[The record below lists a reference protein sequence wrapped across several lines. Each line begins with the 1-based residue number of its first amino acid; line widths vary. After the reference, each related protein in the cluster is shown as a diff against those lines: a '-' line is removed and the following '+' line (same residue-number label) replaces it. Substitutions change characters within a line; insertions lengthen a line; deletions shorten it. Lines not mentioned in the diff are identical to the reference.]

1 MALTPSPCSD
11 PRATACPLC
20 GGSGARPAPLPA
32 AALAGH
38 RLRFCADCGFGFLDE
53 PPGPLHARPESAA
66 AAPGQRRL
74 RWLARLRLRPVLRDL
89 RRWHPGPPGS
99 VLDAGC
105 GLGDL
110 AWLLAGTGWEAWG
123 CDPAADARVAC
134 QPLLGKRFVPAD
146 VVEAELPRAY
156 FDVILLN
163 FSLEHVTEP
172 GPVASRVR
180 ELLRPGG
187 VTLVRVPNFGAALSG
202 RRGASFQLR
211 LPHHRS
217 FFTAASLTRLLRSSG
232 LEPLA
237 MSTPASLQE
246 SMSIVSELVPPLD
259 PERWMYAPR
268 GPASLL
274 RAALLALL
282 AAPVQPWTGARCRRG
297 EGLVLHAAARRPVA
311 A

>member
-1 MALTPSPCSD
+1 VLVAPSPCSD
-11 PRATACPLC
+11 TRGTVCRVC
-20 GGSGARPAPLPA
+20 GSSRLGPPALPA

-38 RLRFCADCGFGFLDE
+38 RLLLCADCGFGCLDE
-53 PPGPLHARPESAA
+53 APGPLHARPGPNT
-66 AAPGQRRL
+66 AAPQQQRL
-74 RWLARLRLRPVLRDL
+74 RWLAQLRLRPLLRDV
-89 RRWHPGPPGS
+89 RRWHPGAPGR

-110 AWLLAGTGWEAWG
+110 AWLLAGIGWEAWG

-134 QPLLGKRFVPAD
+134 QPLLGNRFAPAD
-146 VVEAELPRAY
+146 VVEADLPRAH

-163 FSLEHVTEP
+163 FSLEHVAEP
-172 GPVASRVR
+172 GPVAARVC

-187 VTLVRVPNFGAALSG
+187 VTLVRVPNFAAALAG
-202 RRGASFQLR
+202 RRGAVFQLR

-217 FFTAASLTRLLRSSG
+217 FFTAASLTRLLVEAG

-246 SMSIVSELVPPLD
+246 SMSIVSELVPALD
-259 PERWMYAPR
+259 PERWMYAPTR
-268 GPASLL
+268 PLSLL

-282 AAPVQPWTGARCRRG
+282 AAPVQPWTLARCRRG
-297 EGLVLHAAARRPVA
+297 DGLVLHAAARRSTQP
-311 A
+311 